1 MALIRSILGKLWL
14 AGAGALVLLAVL
26 LSIVRVLLPQA
37 DALQEDIE
45 AWLGAALGRD
55 VAIGTLA
62 AEWRGLNPR
71 LVLEEVRVGA
81 VGDEDSVRF
90 GRADLELDTWRSLL
104 RRGIYMRRLDLTDL
118 RLTAVRNA
126 DGRIAIA
133 GLSGRERAAG
143 ADFTLPPLHGRMRLQ
158 DTELRWIDRAHPAGP
173 REHLF
178 TDGDFSLRSDGERH
192 QLDGEV
198 SPPVV
203 LGQRMHLTIDL
214 VTPAEAP
221 ARADVFA
228 EGVGLNLAAWME
240 GRAAAG
246 LRVAGG
252 IAEGRIWAEWRDVG
266 LQQVSG
272 RVSLNGIAVV
282 PVNSDE
288 DEVSPV
294 ASDLAATFRWRL
306 AEGGWRL
313 DADNVDL
320 GSGSDAPGERRL
332 ALGLGVDGVAP
343 DALLG
348 RMQGFALEDVLAL
361 AKASGRVPDAVVKAI
376 EGMRPQ
382 GTLDEL
388 GFVLAQAEEGL
399 GYRVRAEFGEVSASP
414 WAGAPGVSGIAGTL
428 HMNENAGSLEM
439 DSSRSAA
446 TFDGLFRDSL
456 PEARMRASLS
466 WERIPE
472 GWRVRAPVL
481 GFASA
486 DLSFDAWGRLDMA
499 AGGPPALALF
509 ARFQAA
515 TVEHASRYLPAGVM
529 SDGLVDWLDRS
540 ILGGVVPAG
549 ELIVHGEPEDFP
561 FDGGTGTF
569 RIAFDLRDGLLEYAP
584 DWPRIEDI
592 DAHLVFDGKSMRIDA
607 SDASTHGARIPSA
620 RIAID
625 DLAAHPAVLTV
636 RGAALAP
643 TPDAL
648 SFLRDTPLAERFGS
662 YVERVE
668 SAGQARLDLDLRMP
682 LGEAAEV
689 RGTITL
695 KDSLL
700 RLGPDGVEIAAID
713 GALRFSADGLSG
725 QGIRGRVL
733 DLPATFNVSTR
744 GDDDARI
751 TRVEARGA
759 IDAAGLSGLLR
770 LPRLWFEGRT
780 GWRAWVDVP
789 AAAPAGSGLELRVV
803 SALEGMALTLPEPL
817 LKPVARELPLSVRLP
832 LGEDAGERPVAVTLG
847 QDVAVLVA
855 LDGEGGFSRGEIR
868 FGGGA
873 ARLPDETGL
882 RVAGSVAELSVDAWR
897 RVFSGNGAGATTG
910 AQTPGLR
917 HLDLQIGV
925 AQAFG
930 RRFRELAVDARAE
943 EAGAW
948 DLRLSGRELA
958 GRLRVPSQA
967 GAAWV
972 ADFEYLH
979 LAPAEEKPGAVGTG
993 GDEVDPRQLPAMRI
1007 RSERFTWGGTD
1018 LGRLQIDAVPRP
1030 AGLRLERIT
1039 LASPVM
1045 QMNARGDWVRVDG
1058 GQYSSFNIDLSATDF
1073 GKVLAG
1079 FGYADS
1085 FRGGKAEA
1093 AIAARWNG
1101 PPTAFALER
1110 LHGSMNLSITDGRL
1124 LEVEPGAGRVFGLIS
1139 LQALPRRLTLD
1150 FSDFFGKGFS
1160 FDRLGGSFDVQ
1171 DGVARTD
1178 DLMMTGPAARV
1189 EAKGTVDLARRRYDQ
1204 TVTVIPSVTSGLPLA
1219 GIVAGGVP
1227 AAAALLLMERVFKSD
1242 IERIT
1247 RLHYRVSGPWHD
1259 PLVERL
1265 QESAQSGKR

>member
-37 DALQEDIE
+37 DALREDIE
-45 AWLGAALGRD
+45 AGLGAALGRE
-55 VAIGTLA
+55 VAIGALA

-81 VGDEDSVRF
+81 TGDEDSVRF

-104 RRGIYMRRLDLTDL
+104 HRGIYLRRLDLTGL
-118 RLTAVRNA
+118 RLSAVRSA

-133 GLSGRERAAG
+133 GFSGRERVAG
-143 ADFTLPPLHGRMRLQ
+143 AGFALPPLHGRLRLQ
-158 DTELRWIDRAHPAGP
+158 DTALRWIDRAHPAGP

-203 LGQRMHLTIDL
+203 LGQRMHLMIDL

-252 IAEGRIWAEWRDVG
+252 IAEGRIWAEWRDAA
-266 LQQVSG
+266 LQQVAG
-272 RVSLNGIAVV
+272 RVSLDGIAVV
-282 PVNSDE
+282 PLAAAD
-288 DEVSPV
+288 DVSPV

-306 AEGGWRL
+306 TAGGWRL
-313 DADNVDL
+313 DADHVDL
-320 GSGSDAPGERRL
+320 GSEGDAAGERRL
-332 ALGLGVDGVAP
+332 ALGVGVDGAAP

-361 AKASGRVPDAVVKAI
+361 AKASGRMPEVVLKAI
-376 EGMRPQ
+376 EGMRPL

-388 GFVLAQAEEGL
+388 GFLLVQREEGP
-399 GYRVRAEFGEVSASP
+399 GYRVHAEFGDVSASP

-428 HMNENAGSLEM
+428 HMDENAGSLEM

-486 DLSFDAWGRLDMA
+486 DLSFDAWGRLDMT

-515 TVEHASRYLPAGVM
+515 TVEHASRYLPAGIM

-584 DWPRIEDI
+584 DWPRIEGI

-607 SDASTHGARIPSA
+607 SDARTHGARIPSA
-620 RIAID
+620 RVAID

-636 RGAALAP
+636 RGEALAS

-662 YVERVE
+662 YVARVE
-668 SAGQARLDLDLRMP
+668 SAGQTRLDLDLRMP

-689 RGTITL
+689 RGTVTL
-695 KDSLL
+695 QDSLL
-700 RLGPDGVEIAAID
+700 RLGEDGVAIAAID

-744 GDDDARI
+744 GDDEARI

-789 AAAPAGSGLELRVV
+789 AAAAGSGLELRVV

-817 LKPVARELPLSVRLP
+817 LKPAVRELPLSVRLP
-832 LGEDAGERPVAVTLG
+832 LGDDAGERPVAVTLG
-847 QDVAVLVA
+847 SDVAVLVA
-855 LDGEGGFSRGEIR
+855 LDEEGGFSRGEIR
-868 FGGGA
+868 FGGVA
-873 ARLPDETGL
+873 ARLPDEAGL

-897 RVFSGNGAGATTG
+897 RVFSGNGAGATNG

-930 RRFRELAVDARAE
+930 RRFHELTVDART
-943 EAGAW
+943 EAGVW

-958 GRLRVPSQA
+958 GRLRIPTQA

-979 LAPAEEKPGAVGTG
+979 LAPAEDGPGAVGAG
-993 GDEVDPRQLPAMRI
+993 ADEVDPRQLPAMRL
-1007 RSERFTWGGTD
+1007 RSERFTWGEAE

-1058 GQYSSFNIDLSATDF
+1058 SQYSSFNIDLNAADF

-1093 AIAARWNG
+1093 TIAARWDG

-1171 DGVARTD
+1171 DGVAHTE

-1189 EAKGTVDLARRRYDQ
+1189 EARGSVDLARRRYDQ
-1204 TVTVIPSVTSGLPLA
+1204 MVTVIPSVTSGLPLA

>member
-14 AGAGALVLLAVL
+14 AGAGALILLAVL

-45 AWLGAALGRD
+45 AWLGAALGRE
-55 VAIGTLA
+55 VSIGMLA

-81 VGDEDSVRF
+81 AGDEDSVRF

-104 RRGIYMRRLDLTDL
+104 RRGVYLRRLDLTDL
-118 RLTAVRNA
+118 RLTAVRGA

-133 GLSGRERAAG
+133 GLSGREHAAG
-143 ADFTLPPLHGRMRLQ
+143 AGFALPPLHGRMRLQ

-203 LGQRMHLTIDL
+203 LGQRMHLTVDL

-228 EGVGLNLAAWME
+228 EGVGLNLAAWLE
-240 GRAAAG
+240 GRTAAG
-246 LRVAGG
+246 LRVDAG
-252 IAEGRIWAEWRDVG
+252 IAEGRIWAEWRNAA
-266 LQQVSG
+266 LQQVAG
-272 RVSLNGIAVV
+272 RVSLDGIAVM
-282 PVNSDE
+282 PVAADEASDQA
-288 DEVSPV
+288 SPV
-294 ASDLAATFRWRL
+294 ASDLAANFRWRL
-306 AEGGWRL
+306 VRGGWRL

-320 GSGSDAPGERRL
+320 GSGSAARGERRL
-332 ALGLGVDGVAP
+332 ALGVGVDGAAP

-348 RMQGFALEDVLAL
+348 RLQGFALEDVLAL
-361 AKASGRVPDAVVKAI
+361 AKASGRMPDAVVKAV

-388 GFVLAQAEEGL
+388 GFVLMQREEGP
-399 GYRVRAEFGEVSASP
+399 GYRVHAEFGEVSASP

-428 HMNENAGSLEM
+428 HMDENAGWLEM

-515 TVEHASRYLPAGVM
+515 TVEHASRYLPAGIM
-529 SDGLVDWLDRS
+529 SDRLVDWLDRS

-569 RIAFDLRDGLLEYAP
+569 RIAFDLRDGLLEYAR
-584 DWPRIEDI
+584 DWPRIEGI

-620 RIAID
+620 RVVIG

-636 RGAALAP
+636 RGEALAP

-668 SAGQARLDLDLRMP
+668 SSGQARLDLDLRMP

-689 RGTITL
+689 RGTVTL
-695 KDSLL
+695 QDSLL
-700 RLGPDGVEIAAID
+700 RLGSGGVEIAAID
-713 GALRFSADGLSG
+713 GALRFSAEGLSG

-744 GDDDARI
+744 GNDDARV

-759 IDAAGLSGLLR
+759 IDAAGLAGLLR
-770 LPRLWFEGRT
+770 LPRPWFEGRT

-817 LKPVARELPLSVRLP
+817 LKPAARELPLSVRMP
-832 LGEDAGERPVAVTLG
+832 LGDDAGRPVAVTLG
-847 QDVAVLVA
+847 PDVAVLVA
-855 LDGEGGFSRGEIR
+855 LDDERGFSRGEIR
-868 FGGGA
+868 FGGA
-873 ARLPDETGL
+873 AAQLPEEPGL

-897 RVFSGNGAGATTG
+897 RVFSGNGSGATNGT
-910 AQTPGLR
+910 QTPGLR
-917 HLDLQIGV
+917 HLDLRVGV

-930 RRFRELAVDARAE
+930 RRFHELAVDARE
-943 EAGAW
+943 QGAGAW
-948 DLRLSGRELA
+948 DLRLEGRELA

-972 ADFEYLH
+972 ADFEYLR
-979 LAPAEEKPGAVGTG
+979 LAPAEEKPGAVGG

-1007 RSERFTWGGTD
+1007 RSERFTWGGAD

-1039 LASPVM
+1039 LASPLM
-1045 QMNARGDWVRVDG
+1045 QVNARGDWVRVDG
-1058 GQYSSFNIDLSATDF
+1058 GQYSSFNIDLNASDF

-1085 FRGGKAEA
+1085 VRGGKAQVTT
-1093 AIAARWNG
+1093 AARWNG

-1110 LHGSMNLSITDGRL
+1110 LHGSMNLAITDGRL

-1160 FDRLGGSFDVQ
+1160 FDRLGGSFDVK
-1171 DGVARTD
+1171 DGVAHTE

-1189 EAKGTVDLARRRYDQ
+1189 EARGNIDLARRSYDQ
-1204 TVTVIPSVTSGLPLA
+1204 RVTVIPSVTSGLPLA

-1227 AAAALLLMERVFKSD
+1227 VAAALLLMERVFKSD